1 MPSIAYAV
9 LSMHDIVGTSSHGG
23 ATRGVALA
31 RASLLV
37 FGAGQ
42 SAAFIALPIVF
53 RELGLSESMAGL
65 VFGLASAVSIFT
77 APMLGRQSDRLGR
90 RYTLSACLGAYGIA
104 TFLFGMALCYF
115 SAATATAV
123 GVVATLLVLRML
135 AGGAGSGI
143 FPACQGHIADNFE
156 ARQRLRESG
165 RLSAA
170 MNLGLLTGALAISA
184 FGALLWRI
192 ETALLVIGLA
202 AASFG
207 AGIAAIFPATARLPA
222 GAGPRRITTRDP
234 RIRTVVLICVAFVA
248 AQALVQQMMGFL
260 VQDRLALAGAQAGFW
275 TGLCFVAAVVAS
287 MLSQA
292 LLVSRL
298 SGRLVLPLA
307 FLISGAALL
316 AASHATSGIELVG
329 CLFVTGLAFGFVF
342 PTLMNMASMRVARE
356 EQGSVA
362 GVMASVSAF
371 GLAVGP
377 ITGGILYDAVGP
389 VAYALAAALL
399 GVLALSAL
407 MYKPEADPS

>member
-1 MPSIAYAV
+1 MG
-9 LSMHDIVGTSSHGG
+9 DTVGTTSHDS
-23 ATRGVALA
+23 AARGVAFA
-31 RASLLV
+31 RASLVV

-53 RELGLSESMAGL
+53 RQLGLSESMAGL

-104 TFLFGMALCYF
+104 TFLFGMALYYF
-115 SAATATAV
+115 SATPATALA
-123 GVVATLLVLRML
+123 VVATLLLLRML
-135 AGGAGSGI
+135 AGGMGSGI
-143 FPACQGHIADNFE
+143 FPSCQGYIADSFE
-156 ARQRLRESG
+156 PRQRLGESG

-170 MNLGLLTGALAISA
+170 MNLGLLAGALTISALGALA
-184 FGALLWRI
+184 WRI
-192 ETALLVIGLA
+192 EAALLAIGIVA
-202 AASFG
+202 GCFG
-207 AGIAAIFPATARLPA
+207 AAIAAVFPVAAKLPPGAR
-222 GAGPRRITTRDP
+222 PRRITARDS
-234 RIRTVVLICVAFVA
+234 RVGTIVLICVAFVA

-260 VQDRLALAGAQAGFW
+260 VQDRLALTGAKAGFW
-275 TGLCFVAAVVAS
+275 TGLCFIAAVVAS

-292 LLVSRL
+292 LLISRI

-307 FLISGAALL
+307 FLVSGAALL
-316 AASHATSGIELVG
+316 AASRATTGIELVG

-342 PTLMNMASMRVARE
+342 PTLMNMASTRVSRE
-356 EQGSVA
+356 EQGGVA

-377 ITGGILYDAVGP
+377 ITGGVLYDAVGP

-399 GVLALSAL
+399 GVLALAAL
-407 MYKPEADPS
+407 AHKPAAES